1 MSPLLAND
9 YMNELDH
16 YMEKQ
21 GYSFCRFGDDIN
33 IYCSTYEEATVAFS
47 DVTARME
54 KIEQLLLN
62 HGKRVY
68 LKELYSCRDNRFIV
82 YLFECYYV
90 RKLL

>member
-62 HGKRVY
+62 HGKTGIFKGIIF
-68 LKELYSCRDNRFIV
+68 L
-82 YLFECYYV
+82 
-90 RKLL
+90 